1 MPKTIPNV
9 FPKAVIKS
17 IFITSLSKGEINM
30 DADSF
35 TAIGIAAA
43 LPKEVKSKIY
53 DDLVHPSAK
62 EIGEIVAIA
71 PEAVNKL
78 IREFPG
84 WAYENG
90 KAYVKIFE
98 QVVMGKVKKIPN
110 EKLVR
115 PSLNTIIPAVQAN
128 SYNESEILREMYA
141 NLVAKSM
148 DADYHR
154 KVHPAYVEI
163 LKQLSPYEA
172 LFLKEPKFLLQ
183 ATPICTVNY
192 QKSSDFKNV
201 QGWNLH
207 PENIIRDEDIGFTVV
222 HYYNPHLF
230 QKYGEYQRM
239 IDNFIRLHLIE
250 IPEDKFLSGK
260 DAYADFYLDDVMKK
274 IHVSLREGYELSHIP
289 GVILPTVL
297 GRDFYKICISES

>member
-1 MPKTIPNV
+1 M
-9 FPKAVIKS
+9 
-17 IFITSLSKGEINM
+17 EINTI
-30 DADSF
+30 
-35 TAIGIAAA
+35 TAIGAAGTAIAAA
-43 LPKEVKSKIY
+43 LPKEISIKMY
-53 DDLVHPSAK
+53 DDLAHPSAK
-62 EIGEIVAIA
+62 ELGELVAILPRTGKEIINSFVGLVQEYGKKNTA
-71 PEAVNKL
+71 LLAQSVEAKMKSIPE
-78 IREFPG
+78 G
-84 WAYENG
+84 
-90 KAYVKIFE
+90 
-98 QVVMGKVKKIPN
+98 
-110 EKLVR
+110 KLVR
-115 PSLNTIIPAVQAN
+115 PSTNTIIPAVQAN